1 MGLWLLC
8 SLLILYTQRATRVE
22 QSIDYER
29 IKTMSYTFYIETA
42 FHVPAWQGAALDS
55 TTAYYYESI
64 PLPVQGLL

>member
-1 MGLWLLC
+1 
-8 SLLILYTQRATRVE
+8 
-22 QSIDYER
+22 
-29 IKTMSYTFYIETA
+29 MSYTFYIETA